1 MGGYISLSVK
11 ADSSYH
17 NSGKSNKK
25 EGISMEK
32 LYSAAPYFY
41 GASKDAPNTYRI
53 CVEMQDEV
61 DEAILRHAVQKAKDR
76 YPYFCVKVV
85 RKNQELMLEENNEE
99 FVISQDDK
107 NVVLGGTA
115 SNGHLLAFSY
125 EKDRI
130 CFDCFHGLADSA
142 GLHPLVRTVIYYYCQ
157 EKYDAALDPKGIHL
171 AGENIPAEEIEE
183 PFPEKVDENI
193 KPAGRAERKQAL
205 CLAEESLCARGTPVQ
220 FLLCIPE
227 SIFMKYSK
235 SNDGS
240 PATVLTLL
248 LARAIDELHKD
259 AAKPVIGG
267 VVMNIRS
274 GLGKPFAHHSLISQI
289 FLEYKDRMKSM
300 DTGTQATCMRGM
312 TMLQKQDEN
321 ILSFVR
327 ENLRMI
333 NYMKTIPNIEG
344 KQKTMKQFT
353 SLFYNAATFKVS
365 YVGRSSMG
373 ASEKYIKSIYTSID
387 LNGCGIMLEI
397 NAVNGF
403 FDIAFMQE
411 WQEKV
416 YFQAFVDQLIAEEIP
431 FEFVGKEP
439 LKVSS
444 IAFD

>member
-1 MGGYISLSVK
+1 MVK
-11 ADSSYH
+11 
-17 NSGKSNKK
+17 
-25 EGISMEK
+25 
-32 LYSAAPYFY
+32 LFSAIPYFY
-41 GASKDAPNTYRI
+41 AASKDAPNTYRI
-53 CVEMQDEV
+53 CIEMQEEV
-61 DEAILRHAVQKAKDR
+61 DGTVLRHAVKKAKDR

-85 RKNQELMLEENNEE
+85 RQNQEMMLDENNEE
-99 FVISQDDK
+99 FVVSQDGK
-107 NVVLGGTA
+107 NVALGGTA

-125 EKDRI
+125 EKKRI
-130 CFDCFHGLADSA
+130 YFDCFHGLADSA
-142 GLHPLVRTVIYYYCQ
+142 GIHPLIRTVIYYYCQ

-171 AGENIPAEEIEE
+171 AGENISAEEIDE
-183 PFPEKVDENI
+183 PFPEKIDENI
-193 KPAGRAERKQAL
+193 KPAGRAERKPAL
-205 CLAEESLCARGTPVQ
+205 HLAEEGLCTLGTPVQ
-220 FLLCIPE
+220 FFLRIPE
-227 SIFMKYSK
+227 STFMKYSK

-248 LARAIDELHKD
+248 LARAIDGLHKD

-274 GLGKPFAHHSLISQI
+274 ALGKPLAHHSLVSQL

-312 TMLQKQDEN
+312 IMLQKQDEN
-321 ILSFVR
+321 ILDFVR
-327 ENLRMI
+327 ENCRMI
-333 NYMKTIPNIEG
+333 NHMMTIPDIEG
-344 KQKTMKQFT
+344 KQKTMKKFT
-353 SLFYNAATFKVS
+353 SLFYDTATFKVS

-387 LNGCGIMLEI
+387 LNGCGIMLEV

-416 YFQAFVDQLIAEEIP
+416 YFQAFVNQLIAEEIP

-444 IAFD
+444 IEFD